1 VLACE
6 GSDQAAGH
14 VADRRRD
21 DHLFDDL
28 ISRTSSMSG
37 ATTMRRH
44 QMALVDVARARVAYA
59 ATVNELAGKGSWS
72 IPCTPVA
79 TFHKPEPRRPKVIPS

>member
-1 VLACE
+1 MH
-6 GSDQAAGH
+6 D
-14 VADRRRD
+14 DRRRHD
-21 DHLFDDL
+21 QFDH
-28 ISRTSSMSG
+28 SNRRTSSMT
-37 ATTMRRH
+37 AVTTMQSH

-59 ATVNELAGKGSWS
+59 ATVNELAGNGSWS